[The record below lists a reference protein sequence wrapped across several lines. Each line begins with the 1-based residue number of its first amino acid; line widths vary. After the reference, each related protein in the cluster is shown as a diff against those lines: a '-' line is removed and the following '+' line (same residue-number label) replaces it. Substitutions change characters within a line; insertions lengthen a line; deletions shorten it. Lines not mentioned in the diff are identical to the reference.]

1 MPLPT
6 LLPLPPTRGESIS
19 VDRSPWW
26 IGSSSS
32 GSLRLFLPG
41 IAERHASITER
52 EDGYYLSPM
61 SGVSGIE
68 VDGRAI
74 SGPTRLDDAAIIVFA
89 PAARFEFVTGEPR
102 NVPAAEAP
110 APDAPEYEVLGPS
123 GQRRPWWRQRRRA
136 RTRRVGFPLWG
147 WAAVVLIVAAVGFG
161 TMVLIRTIR
170 SATDTPSG
178 PPPLTEVEG
187 RIYDSLM
194 VESTRSIERGS
205 TLLDM
210 GLPEEAQ
217 RQFAEAI
224 AVLESDPT
232 LSRNEWVRQSIN
244 RITQAVIDIYR
255 FKQLNPPSG
264 IRPAAG
270 RLADLSRTLA
280 SNLTSDQFQSAVDN
294 VRSAFRATYGDTVVV
309 TGRDHPEHVSLYGP
323 GSAMDIR
330 VRNLTRPQVSF
341 LVTSFGRMGIR
352 VKDFSTDEIL
362 QRQIA
367 AARARGWNDRAGTGL
382 HLHIDRFRDRS
393 DRWTVKPGG

>member
-1 MPLPT
+1 MPAPT
-6 LLPLPPTRGESIS
+6 LVPLPPTGGEPAT

-32 GSLRLFLPG
+32 ASLRVYLPG
-41 IAERHASITER
+41 IGERHASITER

-61 SGVSGIE
+61 SGVTGIQ
-68 VDGRAI
+68 VDGRSITGA
-74 SGPTRLDDAAIIVFA
+74 TRLTDAAVITLA

-102 NVPAAEAP
+102 RAPAPAAEE
-110 APDAPEYEVLGPS
+110 APEPEYDMLEPS
-123 GQRRPWWRQRRRA
+123 GRKRPWWKRRRRPRA
-136 RTRRVGFPLWG
+136 AARVGFPLWG
-147 WAAVVLIVAAVGFG
+147 WAAIALILVAVGFG
-161 TMVLIRTIR
+161 GMVLVRTIR
-170 SATDTPSG
+170 SASDTAGG

-194 VESTRSIERGS
+194 VESTRSVERGS
-205 TLLDM
+205 TLLDI
-210 GLPEEAQ
+210 GLTEEAQ

-224 AVLESDPT
+224 TVLESDPT
-232 LSRNEWVRQSIN
+232 LSRNEWVRASIN
-244 RITQAVIDIYR
+244 RITQAVIDIYN
-255 FKQLNPPSG
+255 FKRLSPPSG
-264 IRPAAG
+264 MRPGG
-270 RLADLSRTLA
+270 RLADLSKTLG
-280 SNLTSDQFQSAVDN
+280 SNLTSAQFLAAVDN
-294 VRSAFRATYGDTVVV
+294 VRSAFSSTYGDTVVV

-341 LVTSFGRMGIR
+341 LVTAFGRMGIR
-352 VKDFSTDEIL
+352 VKDFSTDDIL

-393 DRWTVKPGG
+393 DRWTVKPAD